1 MRVLLGSGGFGSEER
16 REFLRAEMRSF
27 FGDVKTILFVPYALH
42 DHQRYLEKMVEL
54 GFGAGYELVGIDS
67 FADPVAAV
75 AKAEAIYVGGGNTF
89 RLTHDLQRF
98 SLLEPI
104 RQRVAAGMP
113 YLGVSAGSNVACPT
127 MQTTN
132 DMPIVLPASFETL
145 GLVPLQLNT
154 HYYPGQVWVKE
165 SEGFIEHYGETRLDR
180 IKEYHEMNALPVLG
194 LREGTFLRREGAH
207 YELRGGSSILFR
219 PGQPEEELHAGLDLS
234 DVFAA

>member
-16 REFLRAEMRSF
+16 RAFLRAEMHDF
-27 FGDVKTILFVPYALH
+27 FGDVERILFVPYALH
-42 DHQRYLEKMVEL
+42 DHQAYLKKMVEL

-67 FADPVAAV
+67 FADPIAAV
-75 AKAEAIYVGGGNTF
+75 QEAEAIYIGGGNTF
-89 RLTHDLQRF
+89 RLTYDLHRF
-98 SLLEPI
+98 GLIEPI
-104 RQRVAAGMP
+104 QQRVAAGMP
-113 YLGVSAGSNVACPT
+113 YMGVSAGSNVACPT

-132 DMPIVLPASFETL
+132 DMPIVMPASYTTL
-145 GLVPLQLNT
+145 GLIPLQLNT

-165 SEGFIEHYGETRLDR
+165 GEGFIEHYGETRLDR

-194 LREGTFLRREGAH
+194 LREGTFLRREGDG

-219 PGQPEEELHAGLDLS
+219 PGQQAEELQAGLDLS